1 MEPRLKLSNKSESPL
16 VDATDYMSLVGGL
29 RYLMNTRP
37 DLTFEVNYVSRF
49 LEKPK
54 EDH

>member
-1 MEPRLKLSNKSESPL
+1 MESRLKLSKESESPL
-16 VDATDYMSLVGGL
+16 VDAMEYRSLVGGL

-37 DLTFEVNYVSRF
+37 DITYAVNYVSRF

-54 EDH
+54 DDH